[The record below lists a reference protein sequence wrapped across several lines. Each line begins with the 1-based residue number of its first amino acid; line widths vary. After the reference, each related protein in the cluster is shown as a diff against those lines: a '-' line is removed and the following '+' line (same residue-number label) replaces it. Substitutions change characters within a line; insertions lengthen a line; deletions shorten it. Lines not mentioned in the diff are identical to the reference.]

1 MRSAALSL
9 LLLLGLPLAA
19 TAEQPEPGFRLTIN
33 GLSGFRGI
41 AQLPLPAGRS
51 VVVFEWANQPGVCN
65 DPACIGLQFIDASGA
80 SEGFSQ
86 FKAAALQSVRA
97 ATVDS
102 RGRIIVVGDYQ
113 GGASGVDFGI
123 VRFNPDGSDDT
134 SFAGDGGTTVDFGLG
149 QANNDYVTAVAVD
162 RYDNIVVVGSVQR
175 ASAGDTDFG
184 IARLRAADGSLDT
197 DFSGDGK
204 TAVFFDLGPATR
216 LDQPNA
222 VAVRNDGRIM
232 IAGLALDSAVSRT
245 RVALARLNAD
255 GSNDASFCN
264 SSCNFNGGYTA
275 VNNGRRVYYFG
286 NLNAHSDEVY
296 GVDVAA
302 NNDIVIVGRS
312 FATNGSA
319 PQAAIA
325 RFADDGNQTAERL
338 EPGTGGN
345 AGFRDVRFADATG
358 TRVIATGQSDAGP
371 NYFAV
376 QAFTATLTPEASYG
390 GCLTS
395 LSAICLA
402 GSGGGSDLGPDAS
415 GQLHLDA
422 YGRPLFAGTYLSSV
436 DPTRSRVLAQRI
448 SNTTGPKPDRIF
460 RYGFQ

>member
-9 LLLLGLPLAA
+9 LVLLGLPLAA
-19 TAEQPEPGFRLTIN
+19 AAEQPEPGYRLTID
-33 GLSGFRGI
+33 GLSNFRGI
-41 AQLPLPAGRS
+41 ALLPLAAGRS
-51 VVVFEWANQPGVCN
+51 VAVFEWASQPGVCN
-65 DPACIGLQFIDASGA
+65 DPACIGLQFIDANGDT
-80 SEGFSQ
+80 EGFSRL
-86 FKAAALQSVRA
+86 KAAALQSVRA

-134 SFAGDGGTTVDFGLG
+134 GFAGDGGTTVDFGLG

-162 RYDNIVVVGSVQR
+162 RYDNIVVAGSVQR

-184 IARLRAADGSLDT
+184 IARLRAADGGLDT
-197 DFSGDGK
+197 TFSGDGK

-222 VAVRNDGRIM
+222 VAVGNDGRIV
-232 IAGLALDSAVSRT
+232 IAGLALDSAISRT

-255 GSNDASFCN
+255 GSSDASLCN

-275 VNNGRRVYYFG
+275 INNGRRIYYFG
-286 NLNAHSDEVY
+286 ALNAHSDEVY

-312 FATNGSA
+312 FATDGSA

-325 RFADDGNQTAERL
+325 RFADNGGQTAERL

-358 TRVIATGQSDAGP
+358 TRLIASGQSDVGP
-371 NYFAV
+371 NYFLV
-376 QAFTATLTPEASYG
+376 QAFTATLTPDTNYG

-395 LSAICLA
+395 LSAICLV
-402 GSGGGSDLGPDAS
+402 GSGGAGDLGPDAA

-422 YGRPLFAGTYLSSV
+422 YGRPLFAGSFLSSV
-436 DPTRSRVLAQRI
+436 DPTRSRVLTQRI
-448 SNTTGPKPDRIF
+448 SNTTGPRPDRIF

>member
-19 TAEQPEPGFRLTIN
+19 TAEQPEPGRRLTID
-33 GLSGFRGI
+33 GLSSFRGI
-41 AQLPLPAGRS
+41 ALLPLPAGRS
-51 VVVFEWANQPGVCN
+51 VIVFEWASQPGVCN
-65 DPACIGLQFIDASGA
+65 DPACIGLQFIDASGN
-80 SEGFSQ
+80 SDGFARV
-86 FKAAALQSVRA
+86 KAAALQSVRA

-102 RGRIIVVGDYQ
+102 RGRIVVVGDYQ
-113 GGASGVDFGI
+113 GGASGADFGI

-162 RYDNIVVVGSVQR
+162 RYDNVVVVGSVQR

-184 IARLRAADGSLDT
+184 IARLRAADGGLDT
-197 DFSGDGK
+197 TFSGDGK
-204 TAVFFDLGPATR
+204 AAVFFDLGPATP

-222 VAVRNDGRIM
+222 VAVRNDGRIV
-232 IAGLALDSAVSRT
+232 IAGLALDSAISRT
-245 RVALARLNAD
+245 RVAIARLNAD
-255 GSNDASFCN
+255 GSSDASFCN

-275 VNNGRRVYYFG
+275 INNGRRVYYFG
-286 NLNAHSDEVY
+286 TLNAHSDEVY

-325 RFADDGNQTAERL
+325 RFADNGSQTAERL
-338 EPGTGGN
+338 EPGTGSY
-345 AGFRDVRFADATG
+345 AGFHDVRFADATG
-358 TRVIATGQSDAGP
+358 TRVIAAGQSDAGP

-376 QAFTATLTPEASYG
+376 QAFTSTLAPEASYG
-390 GCLTS
+390 SCLTS

-402 GSGGGSDLGPDAS
+402 GNGGGSDLGPDAS
-415 GQLHLDA
+415 GQLHLDV
-422 YGRPLFAGTYLSSV
+422 YGRPLFVGTYLSSV

-448 SNTTGPKPDRIF
+448 SNTTGPLPDRIF